1 MHNVF
6 FIYIGTNCI
15 YDKPESGVTV
25 GCPAIALEDS
35 PALKN
40 CKYLC
45 DDEDKCRG
53 LTFSYDLDKCSLYN
67 CHDTTKVSV
76 TSNTTPTSFI
86 RKICGCKFI
95 NTSLLSMV
103 FILLFYKIHF
113 VIYF

>member
-1 MHNVF
+1 MF
-6 FIYIGTNCI
+6 FLIYIGTNCI
-15 YDKPESGVTV
+15 YNKPESGVTV

-35 PALKN
+35 PTLKK

-53 LTFSYDLDKCSLYN
+53 LIFNYDLDKCSLYN

-103 FILLFYKIHF
+103 FILLFYNIHF